1 MNYVHWRISC
11 CDFENMIALIV
22 FSGLVFEQTVYTVEE
37 DAGTVQ
43 LCITYG
49 GDNVD
54 QSVTATVGPGKYVEC
69 IIMFIN
75 EATFIQSVKYSA
87 RVRTQVIARSRQSG
101 KL

>member
-1 MNYVHWRISC
+1 MNYVHWGISC
-11 CDFENMIALIV
+11 CDFENMIALF
-22 FSGLVFEQTVYTVEE
+22 FSGLVFEQTAYTVEE

-54 QSVTATVGPGKYVEC
+54 QSVTATVGPGKCVEC

-75 EATFIQSVKYSA
+75 EATFIQSVKCPA
-87 RVRTQVIARSRQSG
+87 CVRT
-101 KL
+101 